1 MGGLVILEA
10 LGSVPLPPAV
20 VGVTLQDHQVGCCSH
35 APLCPLLD
43 LADLVPG
50 TEYGIG
56 ISAVMDSQQSVP
68 ATMNARTGKSSPIA
82 FGL

>member
-1 MGGLVILEA
+1 MPSRSA
-10 LGSVPLPPAV
+10 R
-20 VGVTLQDHQVGCCSH
+20 CCSH
-35 APLCPLLD
+35 APLCPLPT

-68 ATMNARTGKSSPIA
+68 ATMNARTGELGPAACSKHSW
-82 FGL
+82 LL